1 MAESPKLGTARSAG
15 EHYLV
20 AVSGS
25 RNSEYLIRW
34 AAAAVRRGGGIWTA
48 LHVRSAEAEGD
59 QTNLDRNLDLARK
72 LGADVISIPAE
83 DVAAALVRYA
93 RIKQATALVI
103 GKADSLSAAFR
114 ERKSVMERILRESG
128 DLNIVLLRGDS
139 PDLPRKRPDA
149 FPFASMPLRDYLLV
163 FGIMTAVTVFGFL
176 VHWFIGY
183 RSIAIFYLLGIIS
196 VALVAGRGAVFLGAA
211 LSALGWN
218 FVFVPPIFGFAFRN
232 WEDAILFS
240 SFFLSALVVG
250 FLTSR
255 LKRNEAVLS
264 VREERMAML
273 YGFSRLLSRT
283 RGTEEIAAVSAS
295 YLSYSLGAKVS
306 VLLRGRNGRLEVDEG
321 QAERADEA
329 VAERCLSVN
338 GQETDADG
346 RWYFPLTSPDHPLGV
361 LVVEGID
368 KGEPP
373 GEVRELF
380 ATLSGNIGLAVER
393 EAHKSAVESERLS
406 RTLLNHVSHELRT
419 PLTTIK
425 GSVSALLETQAPA
438 AASEETA
445 FRVALLTETLAAA
458 DKLND
463 VVENLLA
470 ISRLEAGALRP
481 HPEPTDLVEL
491 FGAARDSLREELGD
505 RQVLIDPSCA
515 DVDLFA
521 DPALMVQVIRNLLRN
536 FAAYTPVGAT
546 LRVSAG
552 TDGAFRTLRLADDGP
567 GIPLHE
573 LPHLFETFSRGS
585 NGARRPGCGLGLSI
599 CRGIVEAHGGTI
611 SAESGPGGGFA
622 VTLRVPIK
630 E

>member
-1 MAESPKLGTARSAG
+1 MAESPKFGTARSAG

-34 AAAAVRRGGGIWTA
+34 SAAAVRRVGGVWTA
-48 LHVRSAEAEGD
+48 MHVHSADGEGD

-83 DVAAALVRYA
+83 DVAAALIRYA

-103 GKADSLSAAFR
+103 GKTDSPSAAFR

-128 DLNIVLLRGDS
+128 DLNVVLLRGDS
-139 PDLPRKRPDA
+139 PSLPRKRRESVL
-149 FPFASMPLRDYLLV
+149 FASMPMRDYFLV
-163 FGIMTAVTVFGFL
+163 FGIMAAVTVFGFL

-183 RSIAIFYLLGIIS
+183 RSIAIFYLLAIIS

-218 FVFVPPIFGFAFRN
+218 FVFIPPTFGFAFRN

-240 SFFLSALVVG
+240 SFFLSALFVG

-264 VREERMAML
+264 IREERMAML

-321 QAERADEA
+321 EAGRADEV
-329 VAERCLSVN
+329 VAERCLLVN

-361 LVVEGID
+361 LVVEGLD

-393 EAHKSAVESERLS
+393 EAHKSAAESERLS

-425 GSVSALLETQAPA
+425 GSVSALLETQTPA
-438 AASEETA
+438 ATEEAA

-481 HPEPTDLVEL
+481 HPEATELMEL
-491 FGAARDSLREELGD
+491 FGAARDSLRDELGD

-515 DVDLFA
+515 DVDLFV

-552 TDGAFRTLRLADDGP
+552 TEGPFRTLLLADDGP
-567 GIPLHE
+567 GVPLHE
-573 LPHLFETFSRGS
+573 VPRLFETFSRGS

-611 SAESGPGGGFA
+611 SAESGTDGGFA
-622 VTLRVPIK
+622 VTIRVQIK

>member
-1 MAESPKLGTARSAG
+1 MAESPKFGTARSAG

-83 DVAAALVRYA
+83 DVAAALIRYA

-103 GKADSLSAAFR
+103 GKTDSPSAAFR

-139 PDLPRKRPDA
+139 PDLPRKRREA
-149 FPFASMPLRDYLLV
+149 VLFASMPLRDYLLV
-163 FGIMTAVTVFGFL
+163 FSIMAAVTVFGFL

-183 RSIAIFYLLGIIS
+183 RSIAIFYLLAIIS

-218 FVFVPPIFGFAFRN
+218 FVFIPPTFGFAFRN

-240 SFFLSALVVG
+240 SFFLSALFVG

-264 VREERMAML
+264 IREERMAML

-306 VLLRGRNGRLEVDEG
+306 VLLRGWNGRLEVDEG
-321 QAERADEA
+321 EARRADEV
-329 VAERCLSVN
+329 VAERCLLVN

-361 LVVEGID
+361 LVVEGVD

-393 EAHKSAVESERLS
+393 EAHKSAAESERLS

-425 GSVSALLETQAPA
+425 GSVSALLETQTPA
-438 AASEETA
+438 ATEEVA

-481 HPEPTDLVEL
+481 HPEATELMEL
-491 FGAARDSLREELGD
+491 FGAARDSLRDELGD

-515 DVDLFA
+515 DVDLFV

-552 TDGAFRTLRLADDGP
+552 TEGAFRTLLLADDGP
-567 GIPLHE
+567 GVPLHE
-573 LPHLFETFSRGS
+573 VPRLFETFSRGS

-611 SAESGPGGGFA
+611 SAESGTDGGFA
-622 VTLRVPIK
+622 VTIRVQIK

>member
-1 MAESPKLGTARSAG
+1 MAESLKFGTARSAG

-34 AAAAVRRGGGIWTA
+34 AAAAVRRGGGVWTA
-48 LHVRSAEAEGD
+48 MHVRSADGEGEQTSLEA
-59 QTNLDRNLDLARK
+59 NLDLARR

-83 DVAAALVRYA
+83 DVASALVRYA
-93 RIKQATALVI
+93 RIKRATALVI
-103 GKADSLSAAFR
+103 GKTDSLSAAFR

-139 PDLPRKRPDA
+139 PDLPRKRREA
-149 FPFASMPLRDYLLV
+149 VPFASMPLRDYLLV
-163 FGIMTAVTVFGFL
+163 FGIMGAVTVFGFV

-183 RSIAIFYLLGIIS
+183 RSIAVFYLLGIIS

-218 FVFVPPIFGFAFRN
+218 FVFVPPTFGFAFRN

-240 SFFLSALVVG
+240 SFFLSALFVG

-321 QAERADEA
+321 QAGRVDEA

-380 ATLSGNIGLAVER
+380 ATISGNIGLAVER
-393 EAHKSAVESERLS
+393 EAHKSAAESERLS

-425 GSVSALLETQAPA
+425 GSVSALLETQAPSA
-438 AASEETA
+438 ATEESA

-470 ISRLEAGALRP
+470 ISRLETGALRP
-481 HPEPTDLVEL
+481 HPEATDLMEL

-552 TDGAFRTLRLADDGP
+552 TDGEFRTLLLADDGP
-567 GIPLHE
+567 GVPLHE
-573 LPHLFETFSRGS
+573 LPRLFETFSRGS
-585 NGARRPGCGLGLSI
+585 NGARMPGCGLGLSI

-611 SAESGPGGGFA
+611 SAQSGTDGGFA
-622 VTLRVPIK
+622 VTIRVPIK